1 MGLWPVEAA
10 SGAAPIRSKQT
21 MPSLS
26 DLHAVLLTHAA
37 QRDSGSLLP
46 FPENLAD
53 NKPTRIPIAI
63 KALVKRGFACEQETM
78 IKASV
83 YRTDGD
89 LQFGAFIT
97 PAGLAAINIGEDE
110 SAVRNEQAPAS
121 EPKPATSKRETVLAL
136 LHRESGV
143 TLAELIQAT
152 SWLPH
157 TTRAALT
164 GLRKKGHCIER
175 SKRGNVSCYRIEVA
189 A

>member
-1 MGLWPVEAA
+1 
-10 SGAAPIRSKQT
+10 
-21 MPSLS
+21 MPNLS

-46 FPENLAD
+46 FPENLAG
-53 NKPTRIPIAI
+53 KAARTTTAI
-63 KALVKRGFACEQETM
+63 KALVKRGLACEQETM
-78 IKASV
+78 DKVSV

-89 LQFGAFIT
+89 LQFGVFIT

-110 SAVRNEQAPAS
+110 DAGLDEHAPAS
-121 EPKPATSKRETVLAL
+121 DPKPATSKRDTVLTL
-136 LHRESGV
+136 LGRKNGA

-175 SKRGNVSCYRIEVA
+175 SKRGDVSCYRIEA
-189 A
+189 AT

>member
-1 MGLWPVEAA
+1 M
-10 SGAAPIRSKQT
+10 Q
-21 MPSLS
+21 SLS

-37 QRDSGSLLP
+37 QRDGGSLLP
-46 FPENLAD
+46 LPENLAS
-53 NKPTRIPIAI
+53 KPARTPTAI

-78 IKASV
+78 DKASV

-97 PAGLAAINIGEDE
+97 PACLAAINIGEDE
-110 SAVRNEQAPAS
+110 DVGPDEHAPAS
-121 EPKPATSKRETVLAL
+121 EPNPATSKRDTVLAL
-136 LHRESGV
+136 LRRESGA

-175 SKRGNVSCYRIEVA
+175 SKRGNVSHYRIEA
-189 A
+189 AA